1 MAEVKRMRYFDGLF
15 LKQEEFNLEQN
26 YHIRMR
32 RLHNRHL
39 HTQGIVWGL
48 DVKVESGTVVVI
60 EPGMAINTI
69 GGSQDEGN
77 ENENIS
83 QEIVLPEPATVP
95 SITELQAGV
104 YIYIYHKKEAADE
117 VQDRGGTDKI
127 HWVEKAVIDW
137 DTNRLNI
144 KESEGKI
151 ILALVQKTG
160 DIINVSYFDKDG
172 TTPLRTYAGAY
183 GKLTLSIEKET
194 YAPLIEGKKIDGK
207 NGILVTSQLTRFSG
221 ALSIKEGIKGG
232 LHIGG
237 TSDPG
242 DKNLVVDGDCTI
254 YGNLDVKGDTTT
266 IETKT
271 LEVEDNVVIV
281 NKYPPQPAP
290 KTING
295 GLEVFRGGT
304 VKNAQIIWDESAD
317 KWKIGLEDNLAD
329 VAYGASWVAL
339 TDNSVANTLHR
350 HSKIVSADGAVDPA
364 LLVDNSGNVGIG
376 TGAAD
381 AENGESWGKVL
392 DIVGQKS
399 VKLSVRT
406 AGTAGI
412 DARVLAH
419 DSGWW
424 GAPAGMIIGT
434 NTAHPLSFGTAS
446 VSRMTIDSSGRVCIG
461 TSAAARKL
469 QVDGDVLINAGSPAG
484 NAGLEIRGTPGS
496 WGPSVGVNNGKQ
508 EWRIASGDDNS
519 LKFVKITGTAFTP
532 FTINNNSFQ
541 DALVLA
547 ASGVGI
553 GTAAPSEKLEVNGR
567 IKAAAFIGDGS
578 LITNL
583 PIGQWFTNTKGIY
596 YDKGY
601 VGIGTKN
608 PGANLEVK
616 SGESIFRAS
625 DLAPDDFIKINATN
639 ETLTTIPPPIP
650 IQPPI
655 IVGPITPSPSVVST
669 VPGVIPTGLGP
680 ITSATGPSVQPAAT
694 GPAISAATL
703 GTIPTAAIG
712 TRVTPT
718 STAGTRTPVIS
729 TATLAAQ
736 PVISTAAASAIGSI
750 GTIGGAPVAGGAII
764 QFYEANTQKA
774 NLWWKRG
781 GAFLINSVGNTN
793 TSINPNGGNVGI
805 GTPNPQDKL
814 DMSSGAIRFYSGT
827 DYQRIFANS
836 WGVNIFTNKL
846 VNSGLRV
853 GEIYGGL
860 GLYAGDGVTAYH
872 LGLVAGSGM
881 GVGIAGNA
889 TNPFTG
895 NGLFVA
901 SNGNVGIGTTSPSEK
916 LHVTGNL
923 VIDGNRTFLKGL
935 DTSGNHWIMAGG
947 TVEGTN
953 SAISLNPNTKKFSVG
968 PGWAKAFMAHHP
980 LDPENKYLI
989 HTTLEGPENAVF
1001 YRGEAELSEGRT
1013 TIQLPDY
1020 FEALTRK
1027 ENRTVLITPKFEG
1040 NSPVSMLAASEVDD
1054 GKFDVKMIDRK
1065 NPSQKFY
1072 WEVKAVRA
1080 DIGILDVEEQ
1090 KLPAQ

>member
-48 DVKVESGTVVVI
+48 DVKVESGKVVV
-60 EPGMAINTI
+60 EPGMAINTV

-77 ENENIS
+77 ENEDIS
-83 QEIVLPEPATVP
+83 QEIVLADPVSLSLSASEV
-95 SITELQAGV
+95 QGGV
-104 YIYIYHKKEAADE
+104 YIYIYFKKEAADE
-117 VQDRGGTDKI
+117 VPDRGGTEKI
-127 HWVEKAVIDW
+127 HWAEKALIDR
-137 DTNRLNI
+137 DPSRSNSEN
-144 KESEGKI
+144 EGKI
-151 ILALVQKTG
+151 ILARVQNSSG
-160 DIINVSYFDKDG
+160 IIDDAHIFYTDKDG

-183 GKLTLSIEKET
+183 GKLTLSIENET
-194 YAPLIEGKKIDGK
+194 YEPLIEGKKIDGK
-207 NGILVTSQLTRFSG
+207 NGILVTSQITKFNG
-221 ALSIKEGIKGG
+221 ALSIKDGISGG

-242 DKNLVVDGDCTI
+242 NKNLVVDGDCTI
-254 YGNLDVKGDTTT
+254 YGNLDVKGDTTS

-281 NKYPPQPAP
+281 NKYLSQPTP
-290 KTING
+290 KVING

-304 VKNAQIIWDESAD
+304 AKNAQIIWDETAD
-317 KWKIGLEDNLAD
+317 KWKIGLEGSLTD
-329 VAYGASWVAL
+329 VAYGDGWAAL
-339 TDNSVANTLHR
+339 TNNSVANTLHR
-350 HSKIVSADGAVDPA
+350 HSKIVSSNGAVDPA
-364 LLVDNSGNVGIG
+364 LNVDNSGNVGIG
-376 TGAAD
+376 TGAAN
-381 AENGESWGKVL
+381 AENAESWGKVL
-392 DIVGQKS
+392 DILGPGS

-446 VSRMTIDSSGRVCIG
+446 AARMTIDGSGRVCIG

-469 QVDGDVLINAGSPAG
+469 QVEGDVLIKAGSPTG
-484 NAGLEIRGTPGS
+484 NAGLEILGNPGS
-496 WGPSVGVNNGKQ
+496 WGPSVAVNNGKQ
-508 EWRIASGDDNS
+508 EWRIASADDNS
-519 LKFVKITGTAFTP
+519 LKVVKITGAAFTP

-547 ASGVGI
+547 ATGVGI

-639 ETLTTIPPPIP
+639 EVLTVV
-650 IQPPI
+650 QPPI
-655 IVGPITPSPSVVST
+655 VTTQPPITVGPITPGPSVVST
-669 VPGVIPTGLGP
+669 VPGVIPTGPGP
-680 ITSATGPSVQPAAT
+680 VISPTGPSVQPR
-694 GPAISAATL
+694 PAISTATL
-703 GTIPTAAIG
+703 GTTPTATIG
-712 TRVTPT
+712 TRVTPL
-718 STAGTRTPVIS
+718 STAGTATPVMS
-729 TATLAAQ
+729 TATLAGQ
-736 PVISTAAASAIGSI
+736 PAISAAAASAIGSI
-750 GTIGGAPVAGGAII
+750 GTIGTVGGAPVAGGATI

-781 GAFLINSVGNTN
+781 GAFLINSVGSTN

-805 GTPNPQDKL
+805 GTASPSVRL
-814 DMSSGAIRFYSGT
+814 SIGGTGANVYGT
-827 DYQRIFANS
+827 DAWIENNMHVQGNETLAQGGR
-836 WGVNIFTNKL
+836 GRM
-846 VNSGLRV
+846 RV
-853 GEIYGGL
+853 GTAWGYM
-860 GLYAGDGVTAYH
+860 GLYADPSSTGVKNDLVLGASSGDVR
-872 LGLVAGSGM
+872 
-881 GVGIAGNA
+881 
-889 TNPFTG
+889 
-895 NGLFVA
+895 
-901 SNGNVGIGTTSPSEK
+901 IGPDK
-916 LHVTGNL
+916 GGQNL
-923 VIDGNRTFLKGL
+923 KV
-935 DTSGNHWIMAGG
+935 SGNI
-947 TVEGTN
+947 TVEQTLKVFGTKN
-953 SAISLNPNTKKFSVG
+953 FIT
-968 PGWAKAFMAHHP
+968 HHP

-1040 NSPVSMLAASEVDD
+1040 DSPVSMLAASEVDD

-1072 WEVKAVRA
+1072 WEVKAVRG

>member
-1 MAEVKRMRYFDGLF
+1 MVEVKRMRYFDGLF

-48 DVKVESGTVVVI
+48 DVKVESGKVVI

-69 GGSQDEGN
+69 GGLLDEGN
-77 ENENIS
+77 ENEDIS
-83 QEIVLPEPATVP
+83 QEIVLSDPATVP
-95 SITELQAGV
+95 LSITELQAGV
-104 YIYIYHKKEAADE
+104 YIYIYHKKEAADV
-117 VQDRGGTDKI
+117 VQDRGGTDEI
-127 HWVEKAVIDW
+127 HWVEKAVIDR

-151 ILALVQKTG
+151 ILALVQITG

-194 YAPLIEGKKIDGK
+194 YEPLIEGKKIDGK

-221 ALSIKEGIKGG
+221 ALSIKEGITGG

-242 DKNLVVDGDCTI
+242 DKNLVVDGNCTI

-281 NKYPPQPAP
+281 NKYPSQPTP
-290 KTING
+290 KVING

-304 VKNAQIIWDESAD
+304 AKNAQIIWDETAD
-317 KWKIGLEDNLAD
+317 KWKIGLEGNLTD
-329 VAYGASWVAL
+329 VAYGDSWAAL
-339 TDNSVANTLHR
+339 TNNSVANTLHR
-350 HSKIVSADGAVDPA
+350 HSKIVSADGVVDPA
-364 LLVDNSGNVGIG
+364 LNVDNSGNVGIG

-381 AENGESWGKVL
+381 AENAESWGKVL
-392 DIVGQKS
+392 DILGPKS

-446 VSRMTIDSSGRVCIG
+446 VARMTIDGSGRVCIG

-469 QVDGDVLINAGSPAG
+469 QVDGDVLINAGSPTG
-484 NAGLEIRGTPGS
+484 NAGLEILGKPGS
-496 WGPSVGVNNGKQ
+496 WGPSVAVNNGQQ
-508 EWRIASGDDNS
+508 EWRIASRDDNS
-519 LKFVKITGTAFTP
+519 LKFVKITGATFTP

-553 GTAAPSEKLEVNGR
+553 GTATPSEKLEVNGR

-583 PIGQWFTNTKGIY
+583 PIGQWFINTKGIY

-639 ETLTTIPPPIP
+639 EVLTVVQPPIVQP

-655 IVGPITPSPSVVST
+655 IQPIQPPIRVTPLST
-669 VPGVIPTGLGP
+669 AGTTTPVM
-680 ITSATGPSVQPAAT
+680 SAAT
-694 GPAISAATL
+694 LAGQPAISA
-703 GTIPTAAIG
+703 
-712 TRVTPT
+712 
-718 STAGTRTPVIS
+718 
-729 TATLAAQ
+729 
-736 PVISTAAASAIGSI
+736 AAASAIGSIGTI

-781 GAFLINSVGNTN
+781 GAFLINSVGSTN

-805 GTPNPQDKL
+805 GTASPSVRLSIGGP
-814 DMSSGAIRFYSGT
+814 GANVYAT
-827 DYQRIFANS
+827 DAWIENNMHVQGNETLAQGGR
-836 WGVNIFTNKL
+836 GRM
-846 VNSGLRV
+846 RV
-853 GEIYGGL
+853 GTAWGFM
-860 GLYAGDGVTAYH
+860 GLYADPSSTGVKNDLVLGSSSGDVR
-872 LGLVAGSGM
+872 
-881 GVGIAGNA
+881 
-889 TNPFTG
+889 
-895 NGLFVA
+895 
-901 SNGNVGIGTTSPSEK
+901 IGPDK
-916 LHVTGNL
+916 GGQNL
-923 VIDGNRTFLKGL
+923 KV
-935 DTSGNHWIMAGG
+935 SGNI
-947 TVEGTN
+947 TVEQTLKVFGTKN
-953 SAISLNPNTKKFSVG
+953 FIT
-968 PGWAKAFMAHHP
+968 HHP

-1040 NSPVSMLAASEVDD
+1040 NSQVSMLAASEVDD

-1080 DIGILDVEEQ
+1080 DVGILDVEEQ

>member
-15 LKQEEFNLEQN
+15 LKQDEFNLEQN

-48 DVKVESGTVVVI
+48 DVKVESGKVVV
-60 EPGMAINTI
+60 EPGMAINTV

-77 ENENIS
+77 ENEDIS
-83 QEIVLPEPATVP
+83 EEIVLVDPVSLSLSASEVQ
-95 SITELQAGV
+95 SGV
-104 YIYIYHKKEAADE
+104 YIYVYFKKEAADE
-117 VQDRGGTDKI
+117 VPDRGGTEKI
-127 HWVEKAVIDW
+127 HWAEKALIDR
-137 DTNRLNI
+137 DPSRSN
-144 KESEGKI
+144 SENDGKI
-151 ILALVQKTG
+151 ILARVQNSSGTI
-160 DIINVSYFDKDG
+160 DDAHIFYTDKDG

-183 GKLTLSIEKET
+183 GKLTLSIENET
-194 YAPLIEGKKIDGK
+194 YQPLIEGKKIDGK
-207 NGILVTSQLTRFSG
+207 NGILVTSQITKFSG
-221 ALSIKEGIKGG
+221 GLSIKEGISGG

-254 YGNLDVKGDTTT
+254 YGNLDVRGKSTT

-271 LEVEDNVVIV
+271 LEVADNVIVV
-281 NKYPPQPAP
+281 NKYDAQPAP
-290 KTING
+290 KAING

-304 VKNAQIIWDESAD
+304 AKNAQIIWDETAD
-317 KWKIGLEDNLAD
+317 KWKIGLDGTLVD
-329 VAYGASWVAL
+329 VAYGDSWAAL
-339 TDNSVANTLHR
+339 TNNSVANTLHR
-350 HSKIVSADGAVDPA
+350 HSKIVSANGVIDPA
-364 LLVDNSGNVGIG
+364 LNVDNSGNVGIG
-376 TGAAD
+376 TGTAN
-381 AENGESWGKVL
+381 AENAESWDKVL
-392 DIVGQKS
+392 DIVGQKN

-419 DSGWW
+419 NSGWW

-446 VSRMTIDSSGRVCIG
+446 VARMTIDGSGRVCIG

-469 QVDGDVLINAGSPAG
+469 QVDGDVLINAGGPTA
-484 NAGLEIRGTPGS
+484 NAGLEILGNPGS
-496 WGPSVGVNNGKQ
+496 WGPSVAVNNGKQ
-508 EWRIASGDDNS
+508 EWRIATGDDNS

-532 FTINNNSFQ
+532 FTINNTSFQ

-583 PIGQWFTNTKGIY
+583 PLGQWFNNGKGIY
-596 YDKGY
+596 YDKGF

-608 PGANLEVK
+608 PGSNLEVK
-616 SGESIFRAS
+616 SGESVFRAS

-639 ETLTTIPPPIP
+639 EVLTVVQPPIIQP

-655 IVGPITPSPSVVST
+655 VQPIQPPIVQPIQPPISVTP
-669 VPGVIPTGLGP
+669 LR
-680 ITSATGPSVQPAAT
+680 ATG
-694 GPAISAATL
+694 
-703 GTIPTAAIG
+703 TA
-712 TRVTPT
+712 
-718 STAGTRTPVIS
+718 TPVMS
-729 TATLAAQ
+729 TATLAGQ
-736 PVISTAAASAIGSI
+736 PVISAAAASAIGSI
-750 GTIGGAPVAGGAII
+750 GTIGTIGTVGGATVAGGPTI
-764 QFYEANTQKA
+764 QFFEANAQKA

-781 GAFLINSVGNTN
+781 GAFLINSVGSTN

-805 GTPNPQDKL
+805 GTASPSVRL
-814 DMSSGAIRFYSGT
+814 SIGGTGANVYST
-827 DYQRIFANS
+827 DAWIENNMHVQGNETLTQGGR
-836 WGVNIFTNKL
+836 GR
-846 VNSGLRV
+846 LRV
-853 GEIYGGL
+853 GTAWN
-860 GLYAGDGVTAYH
+860 YAGIYAEASSTSVNNDLA
-872 LGLVAGSGM
+872 LG
-881 GVGIAGNA
+881 
-889 TNPFTG
+889 
-895 NGLFVA
+895 A
-901 SNGNVGIGTTSPSEK
+901 SSGNVRIGSDTVAQN
-916 LHVTGNL
+916 LRVTGNL
-923 VIDGNRTFLKGL
+923 TVVQSLKV
-935 DTSGNHWIMAGG
+935 SG
-947 TVEGTN
+947 T
-953 SAISLNPNTKKFSVG
+953 
-968 PGWAKAFMAHHP
+968 KAFVIPHP
-980 LDPENKYLI
+980 LDPENKYLT
-989 HTTLEGPENAVF
+989 HCTLEGPENAVF

-1040 NSPVSMLAASEVDD
+1040 DSQISMLAASEVDD

-1080 DIGILDVEEQ
+1080 DIGILEVEEQ
-1090 KLPAQ
+1090 KLPVH